1 MRSIC
6 TDFLYS
12 GPNPVRCSL
21 WCVRARAIWWT
32 GVIAA
37 TLAVNTA
44 AQPRGAV
51 DVAGLLARVGEQ
63 VEQYYA
69 RAQSI
74 VCLETVRL
82 MPLGSDLL
90 NDGSHVRQLVS
101 ELRVAWE
108 ASTERDS
115 PPDVKVL
122 RDILTIDGRPPRP
135 KDEPGCLDPKPV
147 SPEPLAM
154 LLPGRQRDYV
164 FTWGGLARIDGRPAA
179 MLDYKSLQT
188 GPIEVTRNKDCISVE
203 LPGRARGRVW
213 IDQETGDVLRLD
225 ERLTGMFDFEVPADK
240 PRRRP
245 AETMVIERSDSSIRY
260 KKVAFA
266 DPEET
271 VMLPASIET
280 LTIIRNAGVPRVRK
294 TQVFSKY
301 RRFVTGGRI
310 VQ

>member
-1 MRSIC
+1 MRWASV
-6 TDFLYS
+6 T
-12 GPNPVRCSL
+12 
-21 WCVRARAIWWT
+21 
-32 GVIAA
+32 AA
-37 TLAVNTA
+37 MLAVNTA
-44 AQPRGAV
+44 AQPGGAI
-51 DVAGLLARVGEQ
+51 DIAGLLARVGEQ

-74 VCLETVRL
+74 VCQETVRL
-82 MPLGSDLL
+82 APLGTDML
-90 NDGSHVRQLVS
+90 NDGSHIRQLVY

-108 ASTERDS
+108 ASSDGDS

-122 RDILTIDGRPPRP
+122 RDILTVDGRPPRP
-135 KDEPGCLDPKPV
+135 KDEPGCMDPKPV
-147 SPEPLAM
+147 SAEPLSM

-164 FTWGGLARIDGRPAA
+164 FMWAGLGKVDGRPAA

-203 LPGRARGRVW
+203 LPGRVRGRVW

-225 ERLTGMFDFEVPADK
+225 QRLTGMFDFDVPADK

-245 AETMVIERSDSSIRY
+245 AESMMVERADSSIRY

-271 VMLPASIET
+271 LMLPASIET
-280 LTIIRNAGVPRVRK
+280 LTIIRNAGVPRLRT
-294 TQVFSKY
+294 TQVFSNY

-310 VQ
+310 LP

>member
-1 MRSIC
+1 M
-6 TDFLYS
+6 L
-12 GPNPVRCSL
+12 V
-21 WCVRARAIWWT
+21 
-32 GVIAA
+32 
-37 TLAVNTA
+37 VNTA
-44 AQPRGAV
+44 AQPGGAI

-69 RAQSI
+69 RAQSV
-74 VCLETVRL
+74 VCQETVRL
-82 MPLGSDLL
+82 APLGTDML
-90 NDGSHVRQLVS
+90 NDGSHVRQLVY

-108 ASTERDS
+108 ASPDAGN
-115 PPDVKVL
+115 PPDVKVF
-122 RDILTIDGRPPRP
+122 RDIMTVDGRPPRP
-135 KDEPGCLDPKPV
+135 KDEPGCMDPKPV

-154 LLPGRQRDYV
+154 LLPGRQRDSV
-164 FTWGGLARIDGRPAA
+164 FTWAGLAKIDGRPAA
-179 MLDYKSLQT
+179 MLDYKSLLT

-225 ERLTGMFDFEVPADK
+225 ERLTGMFDFDVPADK

-245 AETMVIERSDSSIRY
+245 AESMTIERADSSIRY

-266 DPEET
+266 DPSESL
-271 VMLPASIET
+271 MLPASIET
-280 LTIIRNAGVPRVRK
+280 LTIIRNAGVPRLRK

-310 VQ
+310 LP